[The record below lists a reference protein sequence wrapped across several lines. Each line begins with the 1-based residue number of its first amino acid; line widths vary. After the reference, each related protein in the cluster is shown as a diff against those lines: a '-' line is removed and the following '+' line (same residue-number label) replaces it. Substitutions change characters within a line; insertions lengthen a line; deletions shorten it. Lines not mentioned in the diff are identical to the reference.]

1 MAKRLSREQKWNQ
14 AVVDLINEMFIIA
27 GHAVNYDYIKD
38 RKDAWYTE
46 WTMTMQEYEDWKLW
60 GKKYL
65 MKNLR
70 LGAKDAERQ
79 MMWVGL
85 QWGLKCRDYSSY
97 IEKENE
103 QPI

>member
-1 MAKRLSREQKWNQ
+1 MAKRLSREEKWNQ
-14 AVVDLINEMFIIA
+14 AVIDLINEMFIIA
-27 GHAVNYDYIKD
+27 GHAVTYDDIKD
-38 RKDAWYTE
+38 RKDAWYVE

-65 MKNLR
+65 IKNLR
-70 LGAKDAERQ
+70 LGAKAAERE

-85 QWGLKCRDYSSY
+85 QWGLKCRDYQSY

-103 QPI
+103 

>member
-1 MAKRLSREQKWNQ
+1 MAKRLTREQKWNQ

-27 GHAVNYDYIKD
+27 GHAVTYDDIKD

-65 MKNLR
+65 MKELRIYAKQAEKEMLWFNL
-70 LGAKDAERQ
+70 Q
-79 MMWVGL
+79 C
-85 QWGLKCRDYSSY
+85 GLKYSNWDAY
-97 IEKENE
+97 HKLNTKEK
-103 QPI
+103 